1 MYLPETIWPWK
12 TSVVWPWKTSVL
24 PLSDIQCNIRLML
37 SSLTKKIM
45 NFYLGYLA
53 KENCNKNW
61 ISLLWIA
68 LNIQFWKQTTK
79 AFSKREIQTSKKY
92 RFIRL
97 KSLKSLSFPW
107 QNCTSKWIQTVKKNV
122 FNFFNNFFLQQQ
134 IF

>member
-37 SSLTKKIM
+37 SSLTKISRVPCQRKR
-45 NFYLGYLA
+45 
-53 KENCNKNW
+53 NCYKNW

-68 LNIQFWKQTTK
+68 LNILFWKQTTK